1 MSNLQ
6 RMGGAAA
13 LINGVAYIVGFGIAF
28 TFLAPVM
35 EAAPGEYLA
44 FMADNEGLLHVWH
57 LLIYLVA
64 GVFMVPLA
72 LALHE
77 RLKDGAPALMQ
88 TATAF
93 GLVWVA
99 TIISS
104 GMVIITDLRTLP
116 ELYAKDPA
124 QATTVFLAVSAVER
138 GLGGAIELPGGLW
151 LLLASWAGLRA
162 GGLPR
167 TLNYLGLL
175 VGGAGIA
182 TVVPGLADAGMVFGL
197 GAIVWFLWVG
207 VVMLRGGAPAPG
219 LARAS
224 LA

>member
-1 MSNLQ
+1 MNNLQ
-6 RMGGAAA
+6 KMGGVAA
-13 LINGVAYIVGFGIAF
+13 LVNGAAYIIGIGMVV
-28 TFLAPVM
+28 TFLAPIM
-35 EAAPGEYLA
+35 GAAPEEYLA
-44 FMADNEGLLHVWH
+44 FMVNNQVLLHIWH

-104 GMVIITDLRTLP
+104 GMVIVNDLRVLP
-116 ELYAKDPA
+116 EMYAKDPA
-124 QATTVFLAVSAVER
+124 QATTVWLALSTVEA
-138 GLGGAIELPGGLW
+138 GLGGAVELPGGIW
-151 LLLASWAGLRA
+151 LLLASLAGLRT

-167 TLNYLGLL
+167 ALNYLGLL
-175 VGGAGIA
+175 VGGAGII
-182 TVVPGLADAGMVFGL
+182 TVMPQLHDAGTVFGI

-207 VVMLRGGAPAPG
+207 VVLLRGVRQPG
-219 LARAS
+219 LAGAR